1 MANKHE
7 ESCFLCG
14 KSKSQ
19 VNKLLKG
26 VYGYACDECVNT
38 AYELLQ
44 DEEEEEISH
53 NVNGNSKTD

>member
-1 MANKHE
+1 MASKHE

-26 VYGYACDECVNT
+26 VYGYVCDGCVSE
-38 AYELLQ
+38 AIQ
-44 DEEEEEISH
+44 
-53 NVNGNSKTD
+53 KK